1 MLELK
6 VKIVAMDQNE
16 NYMVLLT
23 DYEEKKVLPIW
34 VGPFEAHAIA
44 MPLRNQVAPRPL
56 THDLLSLCCQ
66 RLEGEVEKVII
77 SDISAEGT
85 YFAEI
90 YLSYKGDRKVID
102 ARPSDAIALAVRN
115 NAPIYM
121 TPRLIEFTLDFDSIA
136 FEGPDRDEL
145 H

>member
-1 MLELK
+1 MMELRVK
-6 VKIVAMDQNE
+6 VVAMDHDQ

-23 DYEEKKVLPIW
+23 DFAEKKVLPIW

-44 MPLRNQVAPRPL
+44 MPLRQEEPERPL
-56 THDLLSLCCQ
+56 THDLLFSCCQ
-66 RLEGEVEKVII
+66 KLDGKVEKIII

-90 YLSYKGDRKVID
+90 HILYQGKLKIID
-102 ARPSDAIALAVRN
+102 SRPSDAIALALRCKV
-115 NAPIYM
+115 PIYM
-121 TPRLIEFTLDFDSIA
+121 ALKLVEFTLDYDNIA
-136 FEGPDRDEL
+136 FEKPDDEKL